1 MIRINE
7 NVPRSVG
14 RRSDD
19 KLREQMAKANEKFL
33 LWLILGA
40 VSLSA
45 VMFSAGYYV
54 ASKEAAHIVL
64 ENEKAYQRGAR

>member
-1 MIRINE
+1 
-7 NVPRSVG
+7 
-14 RRSDD
+14 
-19 KLREQMAKANEKFL
+19 MAKANEKFL

-54 ASKEAAHIVL
+54 ASKEAAHMVL